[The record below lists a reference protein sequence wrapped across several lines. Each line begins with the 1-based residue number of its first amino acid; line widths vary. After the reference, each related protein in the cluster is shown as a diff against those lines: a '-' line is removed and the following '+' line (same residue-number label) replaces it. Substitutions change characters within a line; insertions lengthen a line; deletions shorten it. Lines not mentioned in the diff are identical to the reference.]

1 MLPTEQT
8 EDFPALRCSLTA
20 NSAPTA
26 TPGHAPAR
34 PGLVRMRVP
43 QSSSANTPTSRA
55 A

>member
-1 MLPTEQT
+1 MLPTEQP
-8 EDFPALRCSLTA
+8 EDFPALRCSLTV
-20 NSAPTA
+20 NSAPTV

-43 QSSSANTPTSRA
+43 QSSSANTPMSCA